1 MYQHWLLK
9 WINKTLQTLP
19 SLPAPCKGGRP
30 WCDDSWLTCILKK
43 IQKCKPFPTHLIHFC
58 RKKTIQKMEYKKMRE
73 KVVQPFR
80 KKLNFICFV
89 STDFFSLSGSSPSP
103 LQVAHCPLANARNRS
118 RYRSSRS
125 RHNPPRKFGEV
136 WWVPHGG
143 NITWRSQAKKEVT
156 VPCTIFFFNR
166 SQHHTKLIILWI
178 YTSQVVDWSNWQ
190 ILGPGPCAI
199 VPQDDLNHLSA
210 VFVRFGWEEMP
221 VSQEDWK
228 AVIGAKQQQ
237 QQQPNKNDMLFSSFS
252 STTCNPRYPRS
263 RARHFAQGDETIF
276 ALEVFRICHLQL
288 GHLYKP
294 PLFGGLNR

>member
-156 VPCTIFFFNR
+156 VPCTIFSLTGHN
-166 SQHHTKLIILWI
+166 IIP
-178 YTSQVVDWSNWQ
+178 SWSYCGF
-190 ILGPGPCAI
+190 I
-199 VPQDDLNHLSA
+199 HL
-210 VFVRFGWEEMP
+210 RW
-221 VSQEDWK
+221 W
-228 AVIGAKQQQ
+228 IGAT
-237 QQQPNKNDMLFSSFS
+237 DRSSGQALVPSFLKMIW
-252 STTCNPRYPRS
+252 TTSVLCLC
-263 RARHFAQGDETIF
+263 
-276 ALEVFRICHLQL
+276 ALAGKRCQYHKKTER
-288 GHLYKP
+288 
-294 PLFGGLNR
+294 R